1 MLYAQENPSGKNSPE
16 IYGMILN
23 GNESVLFTEDGNYYG
38 DENRIAKLYFQK
50 VYKDSSYLENI
61 GLIAKPR
68 RNTDYFNPVI
78 LLPIDISRF
87 YRNFV
92 FDRNIK
98 SKTNQSDLLKK
109 QMSHR

>member
-38 DENRIAKLYFQK
+38 AENRIAKLYFQK

-87 YRNFV
+87 YRNF
-92 FDRNIK
+92 K
-98 SKTNQSDLLKK
+98 SKTERPDFFEKHTRTGKSQ
-109 QMSHR
+109 R